1 MCKIYRDRKIDRWRE
16 REREMLRGEGET
28 DVYKWI
34 EIDVVI

>member
-1 MCKIYRDRKIDRWRE
+1 MCKIYRDRKIDRWKE
-16 REREMLRGEGET
+16 REILRGEGET